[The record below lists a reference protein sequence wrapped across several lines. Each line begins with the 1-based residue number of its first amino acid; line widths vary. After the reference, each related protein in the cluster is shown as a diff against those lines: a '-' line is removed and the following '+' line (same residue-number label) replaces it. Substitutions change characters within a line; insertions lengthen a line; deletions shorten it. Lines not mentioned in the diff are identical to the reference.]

1 MRANS
6 IFDIIIIECELQYG
20 EGLYL
25 SSHLKNAADA
35 NHGTLQNYL
44 TWEAHLDWIK
54 MFLDS
59 FMRHGAYHHISST
72 T

>member
-1 MRANS
+1 
-6 IFDIIIIECELQYG
+6 
-20 EGLYL
+20 
-25 SSHLKNAADA
+25 
-35 NHGTLQNYL
+35 
-44 TWEAHLDWIK
+44 LDWIK

>member
-1 MRANS
+1 MVTMRANS

-44 TWEAHLDWIK
+44 TWEAHLD
-54 MFLDS
+54 
-59 FMRHGAYHHISST
+59 
-72 T
+72 

>member
-1 MRANS
+1 MLKLIGNGDHFVYFMVTMRATS
-6 IFDIIIIECELQYG
+6 IFDINIIECELQYG

-44 TWEAHLDWIK
+44 TWEAHLD
-54 MFLDS
+54 
-59 FMRHGAYHHISST
+59 
-72 T
+72 